1 VDPAPQAATSHKIG
15 VVTGLAS
22 EAAVLA
28 GILDGEALPVQVVCA
43 GASNA
48 RAATLSRDLVAQG
61 CNALMSFGIAGAVS
75 PDLDSGALVIP
86 DDVLVDDVDAE
97 GNIRDICPCDRR
109 WLEGLHAALAE
120 AQLAYCGGM
129 LIGSQRLWRDAK
141 DKDAIFEITEAVAI
155 DMESGAVAAVAD
167 DAGLPFLAVRAV
179 ADRARDTLPSLV
191 ESAVQPD
198 GRPAVGR
205 AIAHLVRHPSEIPA
219 TLRLARQTELAL
231 ARLRM
236 LESVKEA
243 LFGRF

>member
-1 VDPAPQAATSHKIG
+1 MEPGPQSPASRKIG

-43 GASNA
+43 GASTE
-48 RAATLSRDLVAQG
+48 RAAALSRDLVAQG

-75 PDLDSGALVIP
+75 PDLDSGDLIIP
-86 DDVLVDDVDAE
+86 DDVLIDDVDAD
-97 GNIRDICPCDRR
+97 GNIRDICPCDRQ
-109 WLEGLHAALAE
+109 WLEGLQAALAE
-120 AQLAYCGGM
+120 AQLPFCGGM
-129 LIGSQRLWRDAK
+129 LMGSRKLWRDAK
-141 DKDAIFEITEAVAI
+141 DKEAIHEITEAVAI

-179 ADRARDTLPSLV
+179 ADRAQDSLPALV
-191 ESAVQPD
+191 ENAVKPD
-198 GRPAVGR
+198 GRPAVGC
-205 AIAHLVRHPSEIPA
+205 AIAHLARHPSEIPA
-219 TLRLARQTELAL
+219 TLRLARQSELAL

-236 LESVKEA
+236 LEDVKEV

>member
-1 VDPAPQAATSHKIG
+1 
-15 VVTGLAS
+15 
-22 EAAVLA
+22 
-28 GILDGEALPVQVVCA
+28 
-43 GASNA
+43 
-48 RAATLSRDLVAQG
+48 
-61 CNALMSFGIAGAVS
+61 
-75 PDLDSGALVIP
+75 
-86 DDVLVDDVDAE
+86 
-97 GNIRDICPCDRR
+97 
-109 WLEGLHAALAE
+109 
-120 AQLAYCGGM
+120 M